1 MDGRTERHADE
12 RMLGRHGT
20 KRQGLSE
27 LDTRAKN
34 LAWAEIKKI
43 NFVEFCESVVL
54 TVCGVAVCA
63 EVVDGS

>member
-1 MDGRTERHADE
+1 
-12 RMLGRHGT
+12 MLGRHGT
-20 KRQGLSE
+20 KRKGLSE
-27 LDTRAKN
+27 RDTRGKN

-43 NFVEFCESVVL
+43 NFVEFCEGVVL